1 MAQSA
6 EVQPSFEDIFN
17 ILSQIPEDKLL
28 NLKYKLK
35 HLISTPSS
43 KLLQAMVLLTLGQ
56 EADARICLDTL
67 RNNQAA
73 LYIHR
78 TKLGTTGV
86 QEDGEDLQPP
96 QLDADAMALLARIYS
111 LLVDEKLCSWE
122 AMVRAYQMAIKA
134 FGTSGNPQEEPL
146 KSTLAEAQEKCGA
159 AIGFVGSGGRFQM
172 MRSDTGFLQT
182 ASPNF
187 VARSSPVQIGSISD
201 LSGPRTLRS
210 SGSPA
215 SFISRFEISESPTAV
230 FRTQSPRCD
239 YVPQP
244 SRLCGEPTSCA
255 SELLGESESH
265 GLQETSWPNSPS
277 SYPAQGAT
285 AHVPRPEQAL
295 QASSC
300 HPSLPIPETQLP
312 TPSAVNQ
319 AVESSDVSSTVT
331 AEPQAPKGGTAQKQ
345 EDLPT
350 CLPDS
355 RATAPTGPIH
365 TSVEDVPEGTSFH
378 TTSPA
383 SACSLPP
390 HSSSFSSAPPL
401 QAAPP
406 NLAYHP
412 SLPSSS
418 FPACP
423 PPVQTAEAASTLE
436 PDGEERKFFTFVVLH
451 ASEDVDIACRVKK
464 LLESMGVPNG
474 ATFCEDFLTGGRGQL
489 SCFQDAMENS
499 AFTIL
504 LLTKNFLCQPC
515 MFQTNSAL
523 MESILRPSKHNSV
536 VPFVPRE
543 NPLERRQIPTLLSG
557 LVSLDENSPVFAK
570 TVRNTFTPS
579 KISELKAMW
588 EQIQHVQEQKRK
600 LQLYQDHC
608 QTLKNLA
615 ELNLGSPPQVPLSAP
630 QPNLGSLQQL
640 LEQLMPHRS
649 PQQCH
654 FPMSVPPATY
664 PPPSTGHSMPAQQGS
679 SPSQTF
685 YLPSGYHNMMQG
697 PGGAQHLII
706 QHARM
711 VQIGNHNMMHV
722 QTAPSGPKDSE
733 EETSERP

>member
-1 MAQSA
+1 MAHST

-17 ILSQIPEDKLL
+17 ILSQIPKDRLL
-28 NLKYKLK
+28 TLKYNLK
-35 HLISTPSS
+35 HLVSKPSS

-73 LYIHR
+73 LHIHR
-78 TKLGTTGV
+78 TRLGTAGV

-96 QLDADAMALLARIYS
+96 QLDADAKVLLARIYS
-111 LLVDEKLCSWE
+111 LLVDEKLCSQE
-122 AMVRAYQMAIKA
+122 AMVRAYQMAIEA
-134 FGTSGNPQEEPL
+134 CGTNRNPQQESL
-146 KSTLAEAQEKCGA
+146 KSILAEAQEKCGA
-159 AIGFVGSGGRFQM
+159 ATGFVGSGGRFQM
-172 MRSDTGFLQT
+172 ISDRGLLPT

-187 VARSSPVQIGSISD
+187 VVRSSPVQIGSVSD
-201 LSGPRTLRS
+201 LSGPRTLHS
-210 SGSPA
+210 LGSPA
-215 SFISRFEISESPTAV
+215 SFISCFEISESPTAV
-230 FRTQSPRCD
+230 FRTRSPHCSDVR
-239 YVPQP
+239 QP
-244 SRLCGEPTSCA
+244 SRQCGEPTGCA
-255 SELLGESESH
+255 GDPAGNSKSH
-265 GLQETSWPNSPS
+265 SLQETSWANCPS
-277 SYPAQGAT
+277 SHPAQGTT
-285 AHVPRPEQAL
+285 ARVPGLEAAL

-300 HPSLPIPETQLP
+300 HPSLHTPETQLP

-319 AVESSDVSSTVT
+319 PVESSDVSSTIT
-331 AEPQAPKGGTAQKQ
+331 AETQAQKQ

-350 CLPDS
+350 GLPDS
-355 RATAPTGPIH
+355 SATAYAGPIH
-365 TSVEDVPEGTSFH
+365 ASIEDVPAGTSFH
-378 TTSPA
+378 PATPTSA
-383 SACSLPP
+383 HSLPP
-390 HSSSFSSAPPL
+390 HTSSFSSAPPL

-406 NLAYHP
+406 NFAYPP
-412 SLPSSS
+412 SLHSSS
-418 FPACP
+418 FPSCP
-423 PPVQTAEAASTLE
+423 PPVQTAEAASTSE
-436 PDGEERKFFTFVVLH
+436 PDSEEKKFFTFVVLH

-464 LLESMGVPNG
+464 LLESMGVSNG

-504 LLTKNFLCQPC
+504 LLTKNFLCQLC

-536 VPFVPRE
+536 IPFVPRE
-543 NPLERRQIPTLLSG
+543 NPLERRQIPALLSG
-557 LVSLDENSPVFAK
+557 LVSLDENSPVFSR
-570 TVRNTFTPS
+570 TVKNTFMPS

-588 EQIQHVQEQKRK
+588 KQIQQLREQKRK

-615 ELNLGSPPQVPLSAP
+615 ELNLASLPQVPLSAP

-640 LEQLMPHRS
+640 LEQLMSHQS

-664 PPPSTGHSMPAQQGS
+664 PPPSAGHSMPAQLCP

-685 YLPSGYHNMMQG
+685 YLPSGHHNMMQG
-697 PGGAQHLII
+697 PGGAQNLII

-722 QTAPSGPKDSE
+722 QTATAGPEDSE
-733 EETSERP
+733 EETSEKP